1 MRMHLQ
7 ILLLLFHG
15 ISSGFTL
22 LHHLFRRPSAISDTY
37 RLLSAGFCFVN
48 ISIFTEMP
56 ADKTTIA
63 STSCSSK
70 KKRQYSTE
78 IISKMKLR
86 RRELYKQLSFDK
98 KESLLS
104 QRRSK
109 EFESKSQCL
118 LLDSTKEGSSFKA
131 KVDLHWK
138 RTLTI
143 RGPCSFTETAD
154 ISLTAEAAAG
164 PTGGSSKGK
173 NLTDHFSVFEL
184 GNPKEISCLNL
195 NILFSNI
202 LIIIICILG
211 STFAATHEGHDTQ
224 ILAIPNKV
232 AEAAAGST
240 GGSGKGK
247 NLTDHFFV
255 FELGST
261 CGAPHER
268 HDPQALAIPNKDSS

>member
-143 RGPCSFTETAD
+143 RGPCSFTET
-154 ISLTAEAAAG
+154 
-164 PTGGSSKGK
+164 
-173 NLTDHFSVFEL
+173 
-184 GNPKEISCLNL
+184 
-195 NILFSNI
+195 
-202 LIIIICILG
+202 G

>member
-184 GNPKEISCLNL
+184 G
-195 NILFSNI
+195 
-202 LIIIICILG
+202 